1 MLIHFPQACHTHFV
15 SPEHASLTLRKRR
28 VEFHFFYIVEE
39 IQVLLMVLGKIF
51 KSASRDLS
59 PDIPSLPTAQG
70 SSCVSSSGCACAIL
84 GLSFP
89 VASRAGVFHGT
100 RELPGSTLPPRF
112 VLNTCVWTVWCCWDC
127 RFISLPFFSHC
138 MKR

>member
-15 SPEHASLTLRKRR
+15 SPEHASLTLRKRG

-51 KSASRDLS
+51 KSALRDLS
-59 PDIPSLPTAQG
+59 PDIPALPTVQG

-100 RELPGSTLPPRF
+100 RELPGSTLPPPLCSTLVSGLSGAAR
-112 VLNTCVWTVWCCWDC
+112 TVGL
-127 RFISLPFFSHC
+127 FPYPSFPIA
-138 MKR
+138 